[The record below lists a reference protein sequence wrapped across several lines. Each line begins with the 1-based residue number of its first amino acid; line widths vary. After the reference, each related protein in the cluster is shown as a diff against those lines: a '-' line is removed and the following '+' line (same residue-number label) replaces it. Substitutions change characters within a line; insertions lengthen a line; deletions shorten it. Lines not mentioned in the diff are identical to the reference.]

1 MYKENI
7 LNNNNNQKNNQN
19 ININNNK
26 NKKNN
31 NNKNINKVKGKF
43 FVGFLCLLFLVIFT
57 PVISLAF
64 GPSSSTIYQGID
76 VSSYQGNINFSLV
89 KNAGIDIVY
98 IKSSEGRSYIDP
110 YFERNYQNAKANG
123 LKVGFYHYVTARTT
137 EQAREQANFF
147 ARVISGKEPDCR
159 LAMDF
164 ESFGNLSVIQIN
176 EISKVF
182 LETLQSATGKDVLI
196 YSNSYSARTI
206 FSRELAIYPLWV
218 ANYGVSEPGGND
230 KWSTWVGWQ
239 YTSTGR
245 VSGILGNVDRDQF
258 TDGVLLSNTSPI
270 PTPETPTTPEA
281 PENSETIVYTVKSGD
296 TLSEI
301 ARDYGTTVN
310 SIVSLNTFITNP
322 NLIYPGQQL
331 TIRTNSLTNNNVN
344 NSNSSSTVYTVVRG
358 DTLSEIATKYNTT
371 VSNLVTLNNISNPNL
386 IYPGQRIIISNG
398 INSNLGNECGK
409 ILYTVKRGDTLSGI
423 AAKYDTT
430 VSEIATLNNISNPNL
445 IYAGSIIRVPN
456 CKK

>member
-43 FVGFLCLLFLVIFT
+43 FVGFLCLLLLVIFT

-110 YFERNYQNAKANG
+110 YFERNYQNAKTNG

-164 ESFGNLSVIQIN
+164 ESFGNLSVTQIN

-230 KWSTWVGWQ
+230 KWDTWVGWQ

-245 VSGILGNVDRDQF
+245 VAGISGNVDRDQF
-258 TDGVLLSNTSPI
+258 TDGVLLSTTSPI
-270 PTPETPTTPEA
+270 PTPETPTTPES
-281 PENSETIVYTVKSGD
+281 NGTIIYTVKSGD
-296 TLSEI
+296 TLSKI

-310 SIVSLNTFITNP
+310 SIVSLNPSITNP
-322 NLIYPGQQL
+322 NLIYPGEQFR
-331 TIRTNSLTNNNVN
+331 INV
-344 NSNSSSTVYTVVRG
+344 NSSSNNDNNSSSSIVYTVIRG
-358 DTLSEIATKYNTT
+358 DTLSEIAARYDTT
-371 VSNLVTLNNISNPNL
+371 VSKLASDNNISNPNL
-386 IYPGQRIIISNG
+386 IYPGQRIT
-398 INSNLGNECGK
+398 INSNTTALGNECGK
-409 ILYTVKRGDTLSGI
+409 ILYTIKRGDTLSEI
-423 AAKYDTT
+423 ANRYDTT
-430 VSEIATLNNISNPNL
+430 VSELTSLNNISNPNL
-445 IYAGSIIRVPN
+445 IYAGSTIRIPNPN

>member
-1 MYKENI
+1 MNRK
-7 LNNNNNQKNNQN
+7 LKF
-19 ININNNK
+19 INIFLVSFF
-26 NKKNN
+26 
-31 NNKNINKVKGKF
+31 IVF
-43 FVGFLCLLFLVIFT
+43 FVVSSSIPIF
-57 PVISLAF
+57 AF

-76 VSSYQGNINFSLV
+76 VSSYQGNIDFASV
-89 KNAGIDIVY
+89 KDSGIDIVY

-110 YFERNYQNAKANG
+110 YFEINYQNAKANG

-147 ARVISGKEPDCR
+147 ASVISGKQPDCR

-164 ESFGNLSVIQIN
+164 ESFGNLSNNQIN
-176 EISKVF
+176 EISRVF
-182 LETLQSATGKDVLI
+182 LETLQSATNKEVLI
-196 YSNSYSARTI
+196 YSNSYTARTI
-206 FSRELAIYPLWV
+206 LSQDLAIYPLWV

-230 KWSTWVGWQ
+230 KWDFWVGWQ

-270 PTPETPTTPEA
+270 PTPETPSTPEQ
-281 PENSETIVYTVKSGD
+281 PTPSGTIIYTVKSGD

-310 SIVSLNTFITNP
+310 SIVLLNPNISNP

-331 TIRTNSLTNNNVN
+331 TIRTNSSNN
-344 NSNSSSTVYTVVRG
+344 NSSSTSIVYTVVRG
-358 DTLSEIATKYNTT
+358 DTLSEIARDYNTT
-371 VSNLVTLNNISNPNL
+371 VSNLVILNNISNPNL
-386 IYPGQRIIISNG
+386 IYPGQRIIIS
-398 INSNLGNECGK
+398 STASTNLGNECGK
-409 ILYTVKRGDTLSGI
+409 VLYTIKRGDTLSKI
-423 AAKYDTT
+423 AKDYDTT
-430 VSEIATLNNISNPNL
+430 INELVSLNNISNPNL
-445 IYAGSIIRVPN
+445 IYAGSTIRIPNPN